1 MKRAMAATAVIGI
14 ACAVLL
20 TGCGGGHTRLG
31 RPGTVGTA
39 PAATASVADLGQPGA
54 PAAASGGPDAS
65 ITSVDTLL
73 SQLDDQLNADSR
85 ASRDS
90 D

>member
-1 MKRAMAATAVIGI
+1 MKRAMAATAAIGI

-20 TGCGGGHTRLG
+20 TGCGGGHSGVG
-31 RPGTVGTA
+31 RSGTAGTA
-39 PAATASVADLGQPGA
+39 PAATANVADLGPSGA
-54 PAAASGGPDAS
+54 AAAASGGPDAS
-65 ITSVDTLL
+65 IASVDTLL